1 MDTISEDACRR
12 TNEWESESIAPIK
25 VSGVLANMVISDAVK
40 ISLTSDGEMD
50 LHNALRI

>member
-1 MDTISEDACRR
+1 
-12 TNEWESESIAPIK
+12 
-25 VSGVLANMVISDAVK
+25 MVISDAVK